1 MTLKVRLLRS
11 ILRSVSATDQLHSLL
26 QADICY
32 KSNWQQGAQKVQ
44 RHNKWV
50 CEMKQA
56 LRDVGILGPGGNG
69 DPSPAPADPVKY
81 VRLPSFLPRILIRDL
96 RCSCDLQTLVPYEP
110 ETPENHDLSRQT
122 SSRQTSSDHQTA
134 VDSSFDNTERLNL
147 GPNARSAAAP
157 SYSFVARETV
167 VADPSQD
174 VHDDEVRPPS
184 SLCCV

>member
-1 MTLKVRLLRS
+1 MTLKVRFLRS
-11 ILRSVSATDQLHSLL
+11 VLRLVSATDQPHSL

-96 RCSCDLQTLVPYEP
+96 RCSCNLQTLVPYEP
-110 ETPENHDLSRQT
+110 ETPENRDL
-122 SSRQTSSDHQTA
+122 SRQTSSDHQTA

-174 VHDDEVRPPS
+174 VHDEEVKPPP